1 MNGHEL
7 LIGVTGGIAAYKTA
21 AMVSRLVQAGAGVT
35 VVMTDAAARFVGP
48 TTFEALTGRTVCT
61 SLFDHP
67 EYPLGGHVSLADKA
81 VLMCV
86 APATANFLAK
96 AAQGIAD
103 DLLSTLYL
111 AFPGPVVVA
120 PAMNTVMWN
129 QPAVQR
135 NVQQLRR
142 TGCISSTRKK
152 DGSAAGPAV
161 PDAWPIPSGSLMRS
175 LAGCRRSDGHR
186 HGTHDDHLRTDSPV
200 PGSGA
205 LPDQRVER
213 TDGPQ
218 PGPGRAW
225 TWVIKW

>member
-1 MNGHEL
+1 MNGYEL

-35 VVMTDAAARFVGP
+35 VVMTEAATRFVGA

-81 VLMCV
+81 AVMCV

-111 AFPGPVVVA
+111 AFPGPVVIA

-129 QPAVQR
+129 HPAVRR
-135 NVQQLRR
+135 NVQQLRD
-142 TGCISSTRKK
+142 
-152 DGSAAGPAV
+152 DGVHFVAPQDGWLS
-161 PDAWPIPSGSLMRS
+161 
-175 LAGCRRSDGHR
+175 CRAS
-186 HGTHDDHLRTDSPV
+186 
-200 PGSGA
+200 
-205 LPDQRVER
+205 
-213 TDGPQ
+213 
-218 PGPGRAW
+218 GPGRMADPQQ
-225 TWVIKW
+225 ILEAIDRLLP